1 MKRLK
6 TRRLKGMIR
15 FVRMVAG
22 AIHGGVVDREES
34 EAKKTA
40 SGLKQSKSFNGIMS
54 GQEII
59 IGKIHGEGFPFV
71 EDRTQEGSHGTFNIQ
86 TKI

>member
-22 AIHGGVVDREES
+22 AIHIACPNRETGQIDYGGVLDGGEW
-34 EAKKTA
+34 EAKKTT
-40 SGLKQSKSFNGIMS
+40 SGLNKSKSINGFMA
-54 GQEII
+54 GPEII
-59 IGKIHGEGFPFV
+59 IGKIHGEGFSI
-71 EDRTQEGSHGTFNIQ
+71 R
-86 TKI
+86 

>member
-22 AIHGGVVDREES
+22 VIHVACPSRETDYGEVVDRGEHETDKI
-34 EAKKTA
+34 AG
-40 SGLKQSKSFNGIMS
+40 GLNTSKSFNGIMS
-54 GQEII
+54 CPDII
-59 IGKIHGEGFPFV
+59 IGKIHGEGFSI
-71 EDRTQEGSHGTFNIQ
+71 R
-86 TKI
+86 

>member
-6 TRRLKGMIR
+6 VRRLKGMTR

-22 AIHGGVVDREES
+22 AIHGEVADRGAC
-34 EAKKTA
+34 EAKRTA
-40 SGLKQSKSFNGIMS
+40 RWLKNSKSFNGIM
-54 GQEII
+54 GGLEII

-71 EDRTQEGSHGTFNIQ
+71 EESDAGH
-86 TKI
+86 

>member
-6 TRRLKGMIR
+6 ARRLKGMIR

-22 AIHGGVVDREES
+22 AIHVVCPGSATGKIDSSGVVEREEG

-40 SGLKQSKSFNGIMS
+40 SGLKKSKSFNGIMGGS
-54 GQEII
+54 EII
-59 IGKIHGEGFPFV
+59 IGKIHGEGFSI
-71 EDRTQEGSHGTFNIQ
+71 R
-86 TKI
+86 

>member
-6 TRRLKGMIR
+6 TRRLKGIIR

-22 AIHGGVVDREES
+22 AIHVACPSRAIEYGEVVDWGEW

-40 SGLKQSKSFNGIMS
+40 NGLNTSKSFNGIMS
-54 GQEII
+54 CPEII
-59 IGKIHGEGFPFV
+59 IGKIHGEGFSI
-71 EDRTQEGSHGTFNIQ
+71 R
-86 TKI
+86 